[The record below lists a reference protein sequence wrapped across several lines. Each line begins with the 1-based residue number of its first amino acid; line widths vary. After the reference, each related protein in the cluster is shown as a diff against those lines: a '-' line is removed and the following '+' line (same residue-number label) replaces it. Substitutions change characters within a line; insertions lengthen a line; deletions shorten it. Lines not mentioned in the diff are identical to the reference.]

1 MLALIL
7 VLILWSLVMLKNIIS
22 EIPAQ
27 IKNNFL
33 NVAEMINSFCNKN
46 LNDEYYNL
54 ALKLTTKLAK
64 ENPSNLIDCDIK
76 TLAAAIINTITK
88 THESEML
95 QVSSKNLASWFQTTQ
110 TDIDKKTNSICKIL
124 NLQLI
129 DQTQNAES
137 KVDDNHDLND
147 RMMWSIT
154 INGFTID
161 IRNAAHD
168 LQVDAYEH
176 GLIPYIPTNN
186 K

>member
-1 MLALIL
+1 
-7 VLILWSLVMLKNIIS
+7 MLKNIMS

-33 NVAEMINSFCNKN
+33 NVAEMINLFCNKN

-54 ALKLTTKLAK
+54 AIKLTTKLAK

-124 NLQLI
+124 NLQFI
-129 DQTQNAES
+129 DQDQDQNTKS
-137 KVDDNHDLND
+137 KVGDGYDIDD
-147 RMMWSIT
+147 RMMWLIT

>member
-1 MLALIL
+1 
-7 VLILWSLVMLKNIIS
+7 MLKNVIS

-33 NVAEMINSFCNKN
+33 NVAEMIDLFYNKN

-64 ENPSNLIDCDIK
+64 ENPSDLIDCDIK
-76 TLAAAIINTITK
+76 TLAAAIINTIAK
-88 THESEML
+88 THTYDPP
-95 QVSSKNLASWFQTTQ
+95 QVSYKNLASWFKTTQ

-124 NLQLI
+124 NLQFVNQ
-129 DQTQNAES
+129 DQNTKS
-137 KVDDNHDLND
+137 KVDNGYDIDD
-147 RMMWSIT
+147 RMMWSIA

>member
-22 EIPAQ
+22 EIPAH

-33 NVAEMINSFCNKN
+33 NIAEMVDLFCNKN

-54 ALKLTTKLAK
+54 ALKLTK

-76 TLAAAIINTITK
+76 TLAAAIINTIAK

-124 NLQLI
+124 NLQFI
-129 DQTQNAES
+129 DQDQSTKS
-137 KVDDNHDLND
+137 KVSNDYDIDD
-147 RMMWSIT
+147 RMMWSIA

-161 IRNAAHD
+161 IRNAPLD

-176 GLIPYIPTNN
+176 GLIPYIPTNY

>member
-1 MLALIL
+1 
-7 VLILWSLVMLKNIIS
+7 MLKNVIS

-33 NVAEMINSFCNKN
+33 NVAEMINLFCNKN

-54 ALKLTTKLAK
+54 AIKLTTKLAK

-124 NLQLI
+124 NLQFI
-129 DQTQNAES
+129 DQDQDQNTKS
-137 KVDDNHDLND
+137 KVGDGYDIDD
-147 RMMWSIT
+147 RMMWLIT

>member
-1 MLALIL
+1 
-7 VLILWSLVMLKNIIS
+7 MLKNVIS

-33 NVAEMINSFCNKN
+33 NVAEMIYLFYNKN

-64 ENPSNLIDCDIK
+64 ENTSDLIDCDIK

-124 NLQLI
+124 NLQFI
-129 DQTQNAES
+129 DQDQNTKS
-137 KVDDNHDLND
+137 KVGDGYDIND
-147 RMMWSIT
+147 RMMWLIT

-161 IRNAAHD
+161 IKNAAHD

-176 GLIPYIPTNN
+176 GLIL

>member
-1 MLALIL
+1 
-7 VLILWSLVMLKNIIS
+7 MLKNVIS

-33 NVAEMINSFCNKN
+33 NVAEMIYLFYNKN

-64 ENPSNLIDCDIK
+64 ENPSDLIDCDIK
-76 TLAAAIINTITK
+76 TLAAAIINTIAT
-88 THESEML
+88 THTYDSP
-95 QVSSKNLASWFQTTQ
+95 QVFSKNLASWFQTTQ

-124 NLQLI
+124 NLQFI
-129 DQTQNAES
+129 EQDQNTKS
-137 KVDDNHDLND
+137 KVGDGYDIDD
-147 RMMWSIT
+147 RMMWSIA

>member
-1 MLALIL
+1 
-7 VLILWSLVMLKNIIS
+7 MLKNVIS

-33 NVAEMINSFCNKN
+33 NVAEMIDLFYNKN

-64 ENPSNLIDCDIK
+64 ENPSDLIDCDIK
-76 TLAAAIINTITK
+76 TLAAAIINTIAK

-124 NLQLI
+124 NLQFI
-129 DQTQNAES
+129 DQDQSTKS
-137 KVDDNHDLND
+137 KVSNDYDIDD
-147 RMMWSIT
+147 RMMWSIA

-161 IRNAAHD
+161 IRNAPLD

-176 GLIPYIPTNN
+176 GLIPYIPTNY